1 MEKKYDELVRGL
13 RKLVEWLGSEYEENS
28 SYVRVRLGEAADAI
42 EELQNSLSSV
52 RIEANNYRKALEALD
67 GVKR

>member
-1 MEKKYDELVRGL
+1 MEKKYDELVHGL
-13 RKLVEWLGSEYEENS
+13 RQLVEWLGSEYEENS
-28 SYVRVRLGEAADAI
+28 AYVRVRLGEAADAI